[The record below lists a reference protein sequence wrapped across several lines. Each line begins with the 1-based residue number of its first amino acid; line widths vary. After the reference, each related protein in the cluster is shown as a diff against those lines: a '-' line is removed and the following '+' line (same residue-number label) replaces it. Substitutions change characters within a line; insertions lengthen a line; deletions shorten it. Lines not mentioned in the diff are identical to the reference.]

1 MTSGLTSTA
10 YPGANP
16 GRGSLTSE
24 PDRFS
29 EAAWDLLLASQDQAR
44 RWRHGQLDVEH
55 LMQVL
60 FSDPGYGAWID
71 PLPLQP
77 ERLLDRLDAFCA
89 DQPGGSGAQLFIG
102 DALEELLEAAD
113 RRRASWGSRWLDVPH
128 LLLALLD
135 EPRCGASLL
144 AAEGLSE
151 ELLLRQLRSAGGSSE
166 RRGPDPTPPRALSQP
181 SLPPR
186 SPEPAR
192 RPEGAPAGERGRQ
205 PADDWI
211 DTPDGG
217 GAPRSGRPSGAGP
230 VRAPVGS
237 GPGSAGGP
245 ALGASLSRPGAS
257 AWASSSAPALAAFT
271 APASAPG
278 SGLEPGAA
286 QGLRLERE
294 PGALEA
300 YGRDLT
306 TAARA
311 GELDPVIGRD
321 TEIRRLIQVLSRRS
335 KNNPVLIGEPGVG
348 KTAIAELLAQRIV
361 AGEVPDSLKGQRLIA
376 LDLGALIA
384 GAKFR
389 GQFEERLRSVLMEVA
404 ASEATESGAGVILF
418 IDELHTVVSSDR
430 SSADAG
436 SILKPVL
443 ARGDLRCIGA
453 TTAEDYRRTV
463 EKDPALNR
471 RFQQVLIKEPG
482 REVSIEILRGL
493 KERYELHHGVTITDG
508 AVVAATQLA
517 DRYISDRCLP
527 DSAID
532 LIDEAAAQL
541 KMEATSKP
549 RLVEEAE
556 AELRRV
562 ELALLAAE
570 AAPMAERRQLQ
581 EQRQL
586 AIETLQDLQQRWQA
600 ERAQQAEW
608 RQLLV
613 DDGELRQ
620 AIAEAERDGDLE
632 EAARL
637 EYGQLHGVQ
646 QRRLDLE
653 QELQADR
660 ASGLSL
666 LREQVEADD
675 IADVVARWTGIPV
688 QRLLAGERQKLLEL
702 EQRLAER
709 VIGQPEAVAAAAAA
723 IRRARA
729 GMKDPRR
736 PVGSFLFLG
745 PTGVGKTE
753 LAKALAAALFDEE
766 EALVRLDMSEFM
778 ERNAVARLLGAPPG
792 YVGYEEGGQLTE
804 AVRRRPYAV
813 VLLDEVEKAHP
824 DVFNILLQV
833 LDDGRL
839 SDSQGRT
846 VDFRHTVVVMTS
858 NLASR
863 AILESARAASGSE
876 PPSAQEQAERDAAL
890 GEAVDRALAQQ
901 FRPELL
907 NRIDEVIRFRPLRPE
922 DLARIVRLQLAELA
936 ALLREQQLELQ
947 VDEAVVARLARQ
959 GYEPEYGARPLRR
972 LLRRSLEN
980 PLATELLEERYRGF
994 WGVRVS
1000 EAPGDDRGLE
1010 PLQFT
1015 PLVDPL
1021 PQALETHAD
1030 GLDDWAGAGAGDG
1043 SAAGGAGGWDADPV
1057 G

>member
-1 MTSGLTSTA
+1 MTSGLTSTGNPA
-10 YPGANP
+10 GNSGADP

-29 EAAWDLLLASQDQAR
+29 EAAWELLLASQDQAR

-60 FSDPGYGAWID
+60 FSDPRYGAWID

-89 DQPGGSGAQLFIG
+89 DQPSSSGAQLFVG
-102 DALEELLEAAD
+102 DALEDLLEAAD
-113 RRRASWGSRWLDVPH
+113 RRRASWGSRWLDGPH

-144 AAEGLSE
+144 AAEGLTE
-151 ELLLRQLRSAGGSSE
+151 ELLLRQLRSAGGASE
-166 RRGPDPTPPRALSQP
+166 RRAPDSAVSRSLPQP
-181 SLPPR
+181 AVPPR
-186 SPEPAR
+186 SPESGR
-192 RPEGAPAGERGRQ
+192 RPDGGPGLDRGRR

-211 DTPDGG
+211 DAAEAG
-217 GAPRSGRPSGAGP
+217 GAPPAGRPNGGAL
-230 VRAPVGS
+230 VRSPAGSFVGT
-237 GPGSAGGP
+237 SAGV
-245 ALGASLSRPGAS
+245 SLSRPGAS
-257 AWASSSAPALAAFT
+257 SQ
-271 APASAPG
+271 APG
-278 SGLEPGAA
+278 PGPGPEPSEG
-286 QGLRLERE
+286 QGGLRLERE

-306 TAARA
+306 AAARA

-321 TEIRRLIQVLSRRS
+321 TEIRRLIQVLSRRG

-453 TTAEDYRRTV
+453 TTPEDYRRTV

-482 REVSIEILRGL
+482 REESTQILRGL

-570 AAPMAERRQLQ
+570 AAPMAERLQLQ

-586 AIETLQDLQQRWQA
+586 AIESLQDLQQRWQA
-600 ERAQQAEW
+600 ERAQLAEW
-608 RQLLV
+608 RQLLA
-613 DDGELRQ
+613 DDGDLRQ

-637 EYGQLHGVQ
+637 EYDQLHGVQ

-813 VLLDEVEKAHP
+813 LLLDEVEKAHP

-863 AILESARAASGSE
+863 AILDSARAASG
-876 PPSAQEQAERDAAL
+876 AQPTPEEQAERDAAL

-922 DLARIVRLQLAELA
+922 DLARIVHLQLADLA
-936 ALLREQQLELQ
+936 ALLLEQQLVLQ

-980 PLATELLEERYRGF
+980 PLATELLEQRYQGY

-1000 EAPGDDRGLE
+1000 GAPGDEQGLE
-1010 PLQFT
+1010 PLLFT
-1015 PLVDPL
+1015 PLGELP
-1021 PQALETHAD
+1021 PQAREEHPQGPGDWVEPGAVEGASI
-1030 GLDDWAGAGAGDG
+1030 GL
-1043 SAAGGAGGWDADPV
+1043 AGGWEPDPV